1 MRVCLPRNPV
11 SGPREQ
17 AEARIGAVLND
28 KWTLERLIGLGG
40 MAAVY
45 AGRHRNG
52 ARGAVKLLHPEL
64 ARVPEVRERFL
75 REGYAANKV
84 EHPNAVR
91 VLDDDVITSGP
102 DEGSAYLIME
112 LLEGVSLEDRVHD
125 GGPFTHDEV
134 LAIADD
140 VLEVLAAA
148 HAHGVIHRDLKP
160 ENLLL
165 AAGDGPFGFSRVMV
179 LDFGLARLAHAEVTT
194 RAGMALGTPSYMA
207 PEQAEGRSEAIDGRS
222 DVFALGAILF
232 RLLTG
237 RRVHESANV
246 VELVTK
252 MARLPAP
259 KVREVRADVP
269 EAVATIV
276 DRALQFK
283 PRDRYETAQAM
294 REDVRA
300 AREGKPLPSLGHE
313 PTVAIPVSP
322 PEPRPA
328 LARRT
333 TAARPKP
340 RSVGVIVSVIWV
352 LIVTAAG
359 AAVIGVMRKG
369 RVDTTVGDAGGLAS
383 SAAPS
388 SSEQPPEPSAAAA
401 SASADEQTSDAAV
414 ADAHTKAVAT
424 AKPKAPLPPPK
435 KPPPKKKK

>member
-1 MRVCLPRNPV
+1 MTSTDDPRA
-11 SGPREQ
+11 R

-28 KWTLERLIGLGG
+28 KWRLERLIGLGG

-64 ARVPEVRERFL
+64 ARIAEVRERFL

-84 EHPNAVR
+84 DHPNAVR

-112 LLEGVSLEDRVHD
+112 LLEGVSLEDRIHD
-125 GGPFTHDEV
+125 GGRFTVEEA

-165 AAGDGPFGFSRVMV
+165 ATGEGPFGFAQVKV
-179 LDFGLARLAHAEVTT
+179 LDFGLARLAHGEVVT

-232 RLLTG
+232 RLITG

-259 KVREVRADVP
+259 KIRSVRSDVP
-269 EAVATIV
+269 EPFATIV
-276 DRALQFK
+276 DRALDFK
-283 PRDRYETAQAM
+283 PRDRYQTAQMM
-294 REDVRA
+294 RNDVRA
-300 AREGKPLPSLGHE
+300 AREGRPLAMESE
-313 PTVAIPVSP
+313 PTEHAAVAPAM
-322 PEPRPA
+322 PA
-328 LARRT
+328 LRAQPT
-333 TAARPKP
+333 
-340 RSVGVIVSVIWV
+340 RSIKRANLGVTLSVIWV
-352 LIVTAAG
+352 TLVAVAF
-359 AAVIGVMRKG
+359 ALVIGVMRRG
-369 RVDTTVGDAGGLAS
+369 RVDSSLGGPPSTES
-383 SAAPS
+383 S
-388 SSEQPPEPSAAAA
+388 A
-401 SASADEQTSDAAV
+401 SASQSSTAV
-414 ADAHTKAVAT
+414 APLPTASAEDLNALVAASPAVSSAT
-424 AKPKAPLPPPK
+424 AKPKLPLPPPK

>member
-1 MRVCLPRNPV
+1 M
-11 SGPREQ
+11 
-17 AEARIGAVLND
+17 
-28 KWTLERLIGLGG
+28 
-40 MAAVY
+40 Y

-64 ARVPEVRERFL
+64 ARIPEVRERFL

-84 EHPNAVR
+84 DHPNAVR

-112 LLEGVSLEDRVHD
+112 LLEGVSLEDRIHD
-125 GGPFTHDEV
+125 GGPTTPEEV

-179 LDFGLARLAHAEVTT
+179 LDFGLARLAHGEVVT

-222 DVFALGAILF
+222 DLFALGAILF

-259 KVREVRADVP
+259 KVRTVRADLP
-269 EAVATIV
+269 EAVASIV
-276 DRALQFK
+276 DRSLQFK
-283 PRDRYETAQAM
+283 PSDRYETAQAM

-300 AREGKPLPSLGHE
+300 ARAGKPLPSLGHE
-313 PTVAIPVSP
+313 PTVAIPVAP

-328 LARRT
+328 LRPRATARS
-333 TAARPKP
+333 ASKP
-340 RSVGVIVSVIWV
+340 RSIGVIVSVIWV

-369 RVDTTVGDAGGLAS
+369 RVDTMVGPGGEITSSSAPAS
-383 SAAPS
+383 SEPPPAPS
-388 SSEQPPEPSAAAA
+388 APVPTGLVEELNGPP
-401 SASADEQTSDAAV
+401 DAAV
-414 ADAHTKAVAT
+414 ADAHPKVVAT
-424 AKPKAPLPPPK
+424 AKPKAPLPAPK